1 MLETY
6 QAILRENRVEWT
18 GDAPRLPRPDQ
29 GVRVHVTLI
38 ERVGPASDQGQ
49 RMAAALERLAAL
61 SAGTIADPVAWE
73 RETRQDRPLPGRD
86 EERPCSIRS

>member
-6 QAILRENRVEWT
+6 QGILRDSHIEWS
-18 GDAPRLPRPDQ
+18 GDAPARLPADQ
-29 GVRVHVTLI
+29 GVRVHVTLLD
-38 ERVGPASDQGQ
+38 RVPADSTETNQGQ

-61 SAGTIADPVAWE
+61 PALEDISDPSAWE

-86 EERPCSIRS
+86 A